1 MQIGEL
7 ATRTG
12 FSRDTIR
19 YYEQRGLL
27 AETDTRRRAN
37 GYRDYGPHALARL
50 TWIGILKQHGFSL
63 SEIRMLAPRLEQAAD
78 CEDMPAVLADK
89 LADIDARID
98 ELEGFRE
105 RLRDALARCRGPD
118 CGGPSRSRP
127 GTTGG
132 RD

>member
-7 ATRTG
+7 AARTG

-27 AETDTRRRAN
+27 VDTDTRRRDN
-37 GYRDYGPHALARL
+37 GYKDYGPHALARL
-50 TWIGILKQHGFSL
+50 TWIGTLKQHGFSL
-63 SEIRMLAPRLEQAAD
+63 SEIRTLAPRLEQAAD

-98 ELEGFRE
+98 ELQGFRE
-105 RLRDALARCRGPD
+105 RLHDALARCRGAD
-118 CGGPSRSRP
+118 CDELPRSRP
-127 GTTGG
+127 GAA
-132 RD
+132 DS